1 MSGTDEVSRGPA
13 VLAECHTAG
22 SLLWVAPDGLTAG
35 QMASGCTAGV
45 AVMPLAGPAVLVTAL
60 AEDART
66 LRQRLRLPD
75 GPGLPAAGS
84 VPGRPV
90 PVASG

>member
-1 MSGTDEVSRGPA
+1 MSGTDEVSLGPA
-13 VLAECHTAG
+13 VLAGCRTAG

-35 QMASGCTAGV
+35 QMPSGCTAGV

-75 GPGLPAAGS
+75 RPGLPAVGS

-90 PVASG
+90 PVH